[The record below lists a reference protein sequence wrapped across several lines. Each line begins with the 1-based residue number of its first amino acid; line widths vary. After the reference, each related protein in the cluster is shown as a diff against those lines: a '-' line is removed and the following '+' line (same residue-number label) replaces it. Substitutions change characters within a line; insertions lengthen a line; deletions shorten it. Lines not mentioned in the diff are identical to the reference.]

1 MFYSFSRTKVTEL
14 QKFSSKKGKGAEN
27 WGNRRWPCLYKYGRV
42 GYHCNRPYPHVTCH
56 RFGRFGGGIS
66 RRLNLVMSSLNSYS
80 NR

>member
-1 MFYSFSRTKVTEL
+1 MIYSFSRTKVTEL
-14 QKFSSKKGKGAEN
+14 QNFSSKKGKGAEN
-27 WGNRRWPCLYKYGRV
+27 RHWPCLYKHGRV
-42 GYHCNRPYPHVTCH
+42 GYYCNRPYPHVTCH